1 MSGPFGSS
9 QWMYSSGPEF
19 DNWGGTVLS
28 LTRGTGGEQG
38 GVYNLSNPSSVSYST
53 TGGGMYVV
61 GLHQRVTRWIGITNG
76 TSIQGQNGTL
86 YSSGMIASWVSYTSG
101 GALGSLSYR
110 VTGGSFVYTA
120 GQYNYTTTIPYVVM
134 DMTGDSGY
142 DNQIRLYDGG
152 DTLVATYNH
161 TGNTTWSVRTCAF
174 DGGNP
179 TAWDMEPIGQA
190 NYPF

>member
-9 QWMYSSGPEF
+9 QWMYSSGPAF
-19 DNWGGTVLS
+19 DNWGGTILS

-38 GVYNLSNPSSVSYST
+38 GLYNLSNPSSVSYST

-61 GLHQRVTRWIGITNG
+61 GLHQKVPRWIAITNG
-76 TSIQGQNGTL
+76 TSIQGNQGTL
-86 YSSGMIASWVSYTSG
+86 YSSGMMASWSSHGTG
-101 GALGSLSYR
+101 GYLSTN
-110 VTGGSFVYTA
+110 VTGGSFVYTD
-120 GQYNYTTTIPYVVM
+120 GQYNYQTVKPYLIL
-134 DMTGDSGY
+134 DMTGDSGF
-142 DNQIRLYDGG
+142 DNQIRVYDGG
-152 DTLVATYNH
+152 DTLVRTYNH
-161 TGNTTWSVRTCAF
+161 QGNTTWNVRTCAF